1 MMRLAKSIATISS
14 ALVLALCFTAGTFAQ
29 TAPAQQPVQKPATKP
44 AANAPAKPATGAV
57 QSAPNAPAKSVSNPA
72 AKTAAANTATKS
84 VAGAAAKPAVSSATV
99 SAANKTAALKTTASS
114 VASAKP
120 VVAAKPVAK
129 SVAAKPVTAKS
140 VALKPVMAKPIAT
153 KAVKTPAAPKTAS
166 TALKPAPKEAPAVGM
181 TASPDQVPSASPDE
195 PVGAR
200 RDPFVSLV
208 NDRKESGGQVLPPGE
223 AGLVVSTVRVD
234 GTVKSGSDL
243 IAVVSNP
250 ERHVYFIREG
260 DHLYDGSVV
269 RIDLDGVTFHEESK
283 DAFGKPVVREVTKRI
298 YATAGEQQ

>member
-1 MMRLAKSIATISS
+1 MRLAKSIATASL
-14 ALVLALCFTAGTFAQ
+14 AGVLVLGFAAGVFAQ
-29 TAPAQQPVQKPATKP
+29 NAPAQQPAQKPVPKP
-44 AANAPAKPATGAV
+44 AVAT
-57 QSAPNAPAKSVSNPA
+57 
-72 AKTAAANTATKS
+72 
-84 VAGAAAKPAVSSATV
+84 AAKPANVTATKAPSNVSAKPAVPPATASATAKQAPARSSAPGTTAKV
-99 SAANKTAALKTTASS
+99 VATKPVATRPIAGKPIFGKPVAVKTAKTAPK
-114 VASAKP
+114 VASAE
-120 VVAAKPVAK
+120 
-129 SVAAKPVTAKS
+129 
-140 VALKPVMAKPIAT
+140 
-153 KAVKTPAAPKTAS
+153 
-166 TALKPAPKEAPAVGM
+166 PAPKEAPKAAPKPEPAVGM
-181 TASPDQVPSASPDE
+181 TPSPDEAPSATDE

-208 NDRKESGGQVLPPGE
+208 NDRKESGGPSLPPGE

-234 GTVKSGSDL
+234 GTVKSGNDL

-250 ERHVYFIREG
+250 ERHVYFIRQG